1 MTRNGASAPPDG
13 GRFRVVLTDSIPADG
28 LAPLRSDDRFEV
40 VDRVGVKGEDLVE
53 ALADADAVI
62 VRSSTKITREALARA
77 DRLQVIGRAGVGVDN
92 IDVEAATERGIAV
105 LNAPSGNTISA
116 AELTMTLLLA
126 LARRLPAASRSM
138 RGGEWDRKRF
148 RGTEIYGKTLGLVGA
163 GRIGGEVARR
173 ARAFG
178 MQVVAYD
185 PYLTEDRAKAL
196 EIELVGFDEVLSRA
210 DVLSLHVPLTD
221 DTAGLIG
228 KAELERMRAGSF
240 IINAARGGVL
250 DQDALLDA
258 LEAGHLAGAAL
269 DVYTEEPLPPDHPLR
284 SRDDV
289 VLTPHLGAATVEA
302 QHNVAVEVAHAVRDA
317 LTEGDFS
324 RAVNAPAVG
333 GETMRRMAPLLDLAE
348 RLGRLGCAMADGRV
362 ASFEVRYAG
371 SETGPLSP
379 IVACS
384 LVGVLS
390 ATVGPGAV
398 NMVNAMHLATAR
410 NLALSEVRLGT
421 RGDYAEYV
429 ELRLSDGAAEVR
441 VAGALLGEGFQRVV
455 RLNQY
460 RVDIRPEGCLVILR
474 NRDVPGVIGR
484 VGTLLGD
491 AGINIGEYDQAREE
505 AGGEALAAISV
516 DTPLPDDV
524 KAALEGLPE
533 VLSVRQVDL

>member
-13 GRFRVVLTDSIPADG
+13 GRFRVVLTDSVPADG

-40 VDRVGVKGEDLVE
+40 VERVGVKGDDLAE

-62 VRSSTKITREALARA
+62 VRSSTRITREALARA

-138 RGGEWDRKRF
+138 RAGEWDRKRF

-178 MQVVAYD
+178 MQVVAHD
-185 PYLTEDRAKAL
+185 PYLTEDRAKAR
-196 EIELVGFDEVLSRA
+196 ESELVGFDEVLSRA

-221 DTAGLIG
+221 DTTGLIG
-228 KAELERMRAGSF
+228 KAELERMRPGAF

-269 DVYTEEPLPPDHPLR
+269 DVYTEEPLAPDHPLR

-348 RLGRLGCAMADGRV
+348 RLGRLGCAVADGRV
-362 ASFEVRYAG
+362 ASCEVRYAG
-371 SETGPLSP
+371 NETGSLSP

-398 NMVNAMHLATAR
+398 NMVNAMHLAAAR

-429 ELRLSDGAAEVR
+429 ELRLSDGTTETR

-460 RVDIRPEGCLVILR
+460 RMDIRPEGCLVILR

-491 AGINIGEYDQAREE
+491 AGINIGEYDQARVE

-516 DTPLPDDV
+516 DTPLPDAV
-524 KAALEGLPE
+524 KTALEALPE